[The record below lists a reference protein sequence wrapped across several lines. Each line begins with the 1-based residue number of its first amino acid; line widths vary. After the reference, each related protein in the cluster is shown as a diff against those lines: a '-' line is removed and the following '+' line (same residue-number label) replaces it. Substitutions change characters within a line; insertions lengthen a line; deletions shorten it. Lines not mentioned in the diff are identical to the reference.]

1 MFSIVV
7 PVRDKP
13 HTILRTLAGA
23 LAQSFADFELILVG
37 DPGDASLA
45 AAAQIADARIRI
57 VHQRNIGQ
65 GPARNAGV
73 DASRSD
79 WIAFLDA
86 DDLWRRDHLA
96 ELDAVR
102 RAHPDAGLI
111 GTAFV
116 HSDASGRFIL
126 PEDKPG
132 RIAVIDYF
140 DAVGRGDA
148 VLHTSS
154 AAIPRIVHDRLGGFE
169 NTHFGEDSKY
179 WARIA
184 FSYPVAVSSRV
195 TVVYLHGTGGITD
208 SSRDRWSTAEL
219 ASARDISPA
228 VEFAIDRHGSIKSA
242 RQRRSVAR
250 YIRRYHDWCLRRS
263 IALRDVRTVRRL
275 RRIYWGRPSAMHVLL
290 LTIGMLPIPA
300 ANGLFALGLRMKAAW
315 RDWLRRARWR

>member
-13 HTILRTLAGA
+13 HTIRRTLAGA

-37 DPGDASLA
+37 DPGDESLA
-45 AAAQIADARIRI
+45 AAAQIADARIRL
-57 VHQRNIGQ
+57 VHQPNIGQ
-65 GPARNAGV
+65 GPARNAGIEV
-73 DASRSD
+73 SRSD

-86 DDLWRRDHLA
+86 DDLWLPDHLA

-111 GTAFV
+111 GTCFV
-116 HSDASGRFIL
+116 HSDDSGRFVL
-126 PEDKPG
+126 PEDRPG
-132 RIAVIDYF
+132 HIAVIDYF
-140 DAVGRGDA
+140 DAVGRGGA

-154 AAIPRIVHDRLGGFE
+154 AAIPRIVHHRLGGFE

-184 FSYPVAVSSRV
+184 FSFPVAVSCRV
-195 TVVYLHGTGGITD
+195 TAVYLHGTGGITD
-208 SSRDRWSTAEL
+208 TGHDRWSTSEL

-228 VEFAIDRHGSIKSA
+228 VAFAIDRHGSIRSA

-250 YIRRYHDWCLRRS
+250 YIRRYQDWCLRRS
-263 IALRDVRTVRRL
+263 IALRDIGTVRRL
-275 RRIYWGRPSAMHVLL
+275 RRIYWGRPSAIHALL
-290 LTIGMLPIPA
+290 LTIGMLPAPA
-300 ANGLFALGLRMKAAW
+300 ASALFALGLRMKGAW
-315 RDWLRRARWR
+315 RDWWRVAR